1 MDRVQ
6 CSYCGEEHDLS
17 EMEPSFEY
25 PDAYFEIPEQRRA
38 QQVSYAGS
46 SCTIRDGAGQDDQH
60 RHFLRA
66 LLPIPVRG
74 EHDAFCWGVWVEVSA
89 GDFARAHER
98 EHGDVGLAL
107 EARLAN
113 AIPGVAPT
121 LGLAGEL
128 QFVEPALLPPFLL
141 AVESGHP
148 LADEQRDGVYPER
161 VLEWLAPILHVG

>member
-6 CSYCGEEHDLS
+6 CSFCGEEHDLS

-25 PDAYFEIPEQRRA
+25 PDAYFEIPEQCRA
-38 QQVSYAGS
+38 QRVSYAGS
-46 SCTIRDGAGQDDQH
+46 TCTIREPTGGQH

-74 EHDAFCWGVWVEVSA
+74 EPDSFCWGVWVEVSA
-89 GDFARAHER
+89 GDFARVGAR
-98 EHGDVGLAL
+98 SYGDEEQACEGT
-107 EARLAN
+107 LAN
-113 AIPGVAPT
+113 AIPGVEPT

-128 QFVEPALLPPFLL
+128 RFVEPALLPPFLL
-141 AVESGHP
+141 AGESHHP
-148 LADEQRDGVYPER
+148 LANEQRDGVYPER